1 MPTKLGTLISSL
13 AVKAGIDANSPAL
26 IDLLSKAEL
35 SNTEI
40 ADEIGN
46 ALDTSLISLEAAK
59 HNPALKSHYFAQA
72 LNGIDA
78 EAGRIMDE
86 YGFEEDLKAEVL
98 SEKGTPKRIS
108 ALAAKIKALEE
119 KKAGAANKDK
129 PDLTAKINDMQ
140 REKADLAKAMDAKI
154 AEIQATHQSEMT
166 GFAVKNILAA
176 KKYAAE
182 HLPTDVN
189 ITTADVVL
197 NRELATQG
205 AKIVRENGALKL
217 VSAQDSQMDFYDKS
231 NNRLTVE
238 QFIDGVLA
246 QNKLLA
252 ANGAAA
258 IPVGGQPNPQQ
269 HALPHSQVLP
279 SSGNYDAM
287 FDQALAD
294 MKTGSMPMSVPA

>member
-1 MPTKLGTLISSL
+1 MPTKLGTLITSL

-26 IDLLSKAEL
+26 IDILSKSEL
-35 SNTEI
+35 ANTEI
-40 ADEIGN
+40 ADEIGH
-46 ALDTSLISLEAAK
+46 ALDTSLISMDAAK
-59 HNPALKSHYFAQA
+59 NNPALKSHYFAQA

-86 YGFEEDLKAEVL
+86 YGFDEDLKASVL
-98 SEKGTPKRIS
+98 GEKGTPKRIS
-108 ALAAKIKALEE
+108 ALAAQIKALEE
-119 KKAGAANKDK
+119 KKAGAARKDQ
-129 PDLTAKINDMQ
+129 PDLTAKINELLK
-140 REKADLAKAMDAKI
+140 EKADLSKSMEAKI
-154 AEIQATHQSEMT
+154 AEIQASHQNEMT

-182 HLPTDVN
+182 NLPADVN

-197 NRELATQG
+197 NRELAAQG

-217 VSAQDSQMDFYDKS
+217 VSAQDASMDFYDKS

-246 QNKLLA
+246 QNKLLQV
-252 ANGAAA
+252 NGAAPS
-258 IPVGGQPNPQQ
+258 PVGGQPANGQQ
-269 HALPHSQVLP
+269 LPHQQVP
-279 SSGNYDAM
+279 TTSENTYDAM

-294 MKTGSMPMSVPA
+294 MKIGSMPSSVPA